1 MQFDKQEI
9 VDLLRK
15 EGKNEHVQKALQELP
30 DKVDH
35 ERHAQMLQKFGID
48 PGKLVEKAAEKELGT
63 PRCGC
68 YQAACLRSQNGLA
81 QLERRRVRR
90 RPILE
95 FELVGEWRRFRG
107 AYGIRTRAAAVRGRC
122 PRPLDE
128 CAGRGR
134 SVAMI
139 GPNSATDP
147 LAAIPLSP
155 RLTHSTQSDSVTLE

>member
-63 PRCGC
+63 P
-68 YQAACLRSQNGLA
+68 N
-81 QLERRRVRR
+81 
-90 RPILE
+90 
-95 FELVGEWRRFRG
+95 
-107 AYGIRTRAAAVRGRC
+107 AAATK
-122 PRPLDE
+122 PP
-128 CAGRGR
+128 A
-134 SVAMI
+134 
-139 GPNSATDP
+139 
-147 LAAIPLSP
+147 
-155 RLTHSTQSDSVTLE
+155 

>member
-63 PRCGC
+63 PS
-68 YQAACLRSQNGLA
+68 AA
-81 QLERRRVRR
+81 
-90 RPILE
+90 
-95 FELVGEWRRFRG
+95 
-107 AYGIRTRAAAVRGRC
+107 
-122 PRPLDE
+122 
-128 CAGRGR
+128 
-134 SVAMI
+134 
-139 GPNSATDP
+139 
-147 LAAIPLSP
+147 
-155 RLTHSTQSDSVTLE
+155 STKPPA